1 MILIIKP
8 WVFFGGGGGGSAPC
22 GSLLPQQEL
31 NPGPW
36 QVACGVLTTG
46 LPDNSQTVLLPSGVG
61 QASLKYF
68 QSAEEARHA
77 IEAVLS
83 ADPRSVYRRKLCQDR
98 LFYFTVD
105 TAHVTCW
112 FGDGFA
118 EVLRIKLAS
127 EPVPMSKAAESPG
140 SLGS

>member
-1 MILIIKP
+1 MESSSP
-8 WVFFGGGGGGSAPC
+8 AAREFP
-22 GSLLPQQEL
+22 
-31 NPGPW
+31 
-36 QVACGVLTTG
+36 
-46 LPDNSQTVLLPSGVG
+46 NSVLLPAGVG
-61 QASLKYF
+61 QASFQYF

-118 EVLRIKLAS
+118 EVLRIKPAS
-127 EPVPMSKAAESPG
+127 EPVLMSKAAESPG

>member
-1 MILIIKP
+1 MILSIK
-8 WVFFGGGGGGSAPC
+8 C
-22 GSLLPQQEL
+22 
-31 NPGPW
+31 
-36 QVACGVLTTG
+36 
-46 LPDNSQTVLLPSGVG
+46 VLLIADVSR
-61 QASLKYF
+61 ASFKYF
-68 QSAEEARHA
+68 QSAEEAKHA

-118 EVLRIKLAS
+118 EVVRIKPVS
-127 EPVPMSKAAESPG
+127 EPV
-140 SLGS
+140 

>member
-1 MILIIKP
+1 MGLF
-8 WVFFGGGGGGSAPC
+8 WGWGWGQCTLWELAPPA
-22 GSLLPQQEL
+22 GIE
-31 NPGPW
+31 PGP
-36 QVACGVLTTG
+36 VAGSVWVLTTG

>member
-1 MILIIKP
+1 MTDEISKP
-8 WVFFGGGGGGSAPC
+8 CSIQVICREPAQLLYEVHCTKIWPAWVWALS
-22 GSLLPQQEL
+22 
-31 NPGPW
+31 
-36 QVACGVLTTG
+36 CGVLIA
-46 LPDNSQTVLLPSGVG
+46 DVG
-61 QASLKYF
+61 RASFKYF
-68 QSAEEARHA
+68 QSVEEVRRA

-83 ADPRSVYRRKLCQDR
+83 ADPRSTYRRKLCQDR

-118 EVLRIKLAS
+118 EVLRIKPAS
-127 EPVPMSKAAESPG
+127 EPVHMTDPVESLV